1 MSDANVSKYE
11 MKVLDGTVQRIKGLS
26 EETQQIGFAKPIK
39 SQDDNATNSANIVY
53 KTLVYAS
60 TASSLPSSFT
70 GGTYYCCL
78 VVFAY

>member
-1 MSDANVSKYE
+1 MSDANVPKYE

-53 KTLVYAS
+53 KTLA
-60 TASSLPSSFT
+60 LPALCPQVLL

>member
-1 MSDANVSKYE
+1 MSDANVPKYE

-53 KTLVYAS
+53 KTLYTIIA
-60 TASSLPSSFT
+60 F
-70 GGTYYCCL
+70 CL
-78 VVFAY
+78 H

>member
-1 MSDANVSKYE
+1 MSGESFPKYKME
-11 MKVLDGTVQRIKGLS
+11 VINGTGLS
-26 EETQQIGFAKPIK
+26 EETEQIGFAKPIK

-60 TASSLPSSFT
+60 IASSLPSSFT